1 MANLRVGTGITFD
14 GATGNF
20 NALGIGTV
28 RGAINA
34 TSGMNVGSAVT
45 ISSNGNIGM
54 TGICTAGG
62 GIHVGAAGTVSG
74 LSRRT
79 THSAITLTNQSE
91 VDWTG
96 FGTLRRFDI
105 MCNAVSV
112 DGNSDWGV
120 QLSSGG
126 SMKTS
131 GYNAGAGYIRSS
143 SNVTSSTTSGFFT
156 NGLGAAAYSCNGR
169 FQFFRVGHQTG
180 QKWWC
185 MADIS
190 EYQTEDHWFVI
201 FGYVT
206 MSGAIDV
213 IRMKPESG
221 AFDSGEFR
229 LITYED

>member
-1 MANLRVGTGITFD
+1 MSTLKVNTVLSADTPTVNFTDGLNVSGIVTASSF
-14 GATGNF
+14 GP
-20 NALGIGTV
+20 I
-28 RGAINA
+28 
-34 TSGMNVGSAVT
+34 NVGSAVT

-105 MCNAVSV
+105 MCSAVSV

-143 SNVTSSTTSGFFT
+143 SNVTSATTSGFFT

-169 FQFFRVGHQTG
+169 FRFYRVGQSQ

-221 AFDSGEFR
+221 AFDSGEFH
-229 LITYED
+229 LITYTD

>member
-1 MANLRVGTGITFD
+1 MSTLKVNTVLSADTPTVNFTDGLNVSGIVTASSF
-14 GATGNF
+14 GP
-20 NALGIGTV
+20 I
-28 RGAINA
+28 
-34 TSGMNVGSAVT
+34 NVGSAVT

-112 DGNSDWGV
+112 SGASDWGV

-143 SNVTSSTTSGFFT
+143 SNVTSATTSGFF
-156 NGLGAAAYSCNGR
+156 
-169 FQFFRVGHQTG
+169 
-180 QKWWC
+180 
-185 MADIS
+185 
-190 EYQTEDHWFVI
+190 
-201 FGYVT
+201 
-206 MSGAIDV
+206 
-213 IRMKPESG
+213 
-221 AFDSGEFR
+221 
-229 LITYED
+229 

>member
-1 MANLRVGTGITFD
+1 MSTLKVNTVLSADTPTVNFTDGLNVSGIVTASSF
-14 GATGNF
+14 GP
-20 NALGIGTV
+20 I
-28 RGAINA
+28 
-34 TSGMNVGSAVT
+34 NVGSAVT

-112 DGNSDWGV
+112 SGSSEWGV

-143 SNVTSSTTSGFFT
+143 SNVTSATTSGFFT
-156 NGLGAAAYSCNGR
+156 NGLGSAAYSCNGR
-169 FQFFRVGHQTG
+169 FRFFRVGHSQ

-221 AFDSGEFR
+221 AFDSCEFR
-229 LITYED
+229 LITNTD

>member
-1 MANLRVGTGITFD
+1 MSTLKVNTVLSADTPTVNFTDGLNVSGIVT
-14 GATGNF
+14 
-20 NALGIGTV
+20 
-28 RGAINA
+28 A
-34 TSGMNVGSAVT
+34 TSFGPINVGSAVT
-45 ISSNGNIGM
+45 IGSNGNIGI

-74 LSRRT
+74 LSRRK
-79 THSAITLTNQSE
+79 THGAITLTNQSE

-105 MCNAVSV
+105 MCNAVST
-112 DGNSDWGV
+112 SAADWGV

-126 SMKTS
+126 SIKTS

-156 NGLGAAAYSCNGR
+156 HGLGVAAYSCNGR

-206 MSGAIDV
+206 MSGAIDR

-221 AFDSGEFR
+221 TFDSGEFR
-229 LITYED
+229 LITYTD

>member
-1 MANLRVGTGITFD
+1 MSTLKVNTILSETPTVNFTDGLNVSGIVTATSFGPINVGTG
-14 GATGNF
+14 
-20 NALGIGTV
+20 
-28 RGAINA
+28 
-34 TSGMNVGSAVT
+34 VT
-45 ISSNGNIGM
+45 ISSNGNIGIS
-54 TGICTAGG
+54 GICTAGG
-62 GIHVGAAGTVSG
+62 GIHVGAAATVSG

-79 THSAITLTNQSE
+79 THGAITLTNQTE

-112 DGNSDWGV
+112 SGSSEWGV

-126 SMKTS
+126 SIKTS
-131 GYNAGAGYIRSS
+131 GYNAGSGYIRSS
-143 SNVTSSTTSGFFT
+143 SNVTSATTSGFFSH
-156 NGLGAAAYSCNGR
+156 GLSEAAYSNNGVFR
-169 FQFFRVGHQTG
+169 FFRVGHQTG

-190 EYQTEDHWFVI
+190 EYQTEDHWYVV

-206 MSGAIDV
+206 MSGAIDR

-221 AFDSGEFR
+221 NFDSGNLR
-229 LITYED
+229 LVTYTD